1 MNSEYTRKGKL
12 MRLEDT
18 IVLILDDEPASL
30 EESRLAM
37 KEYVKEENIICCTS
51 AVETMRVIESR
62 PVNLAFLDVEMPGTN
77 GFTMSE
83 YIHTKQPAM
92 KYVFLT
98 GHTELG
104 AVSYDY
110 EPFDFLSKPIDIVR
124 LQKTIERYLASQNK
138 SEYKKDMVAV
148 DTSSRFVL
156 LSPEKICYISKENR
170 KTFIHCTDKVFQV
183 QYSLDELEAIFSD
196 YGVFRT
202 HQSFL
207 VALQHVASVGQA
219 DFGKTYSAILDDGTK
234 VPVSRNQYAKLREHL
249 LHSGIRFV

>member
-1 MNSEYTRKGKL
+1 

-18 IVLILDDEPASL
+18 VVLILDDEPDSL
-30 EESRLAM
+30 EASKTAIA
-37 KEYVKEENIICCTS
+37 EYVKEENIISCTS
-51 AVETMRVIESR
+51 VVETMRVIESR
-62 PVNLAFLDVEMPGTN
+62 PVDLAFLDVEMPGTN
-77 GFTMSE
+77 GFAMSE
-83 YIHTKQPAM
+83 YIHTKQPEM

-104 AVSYDY
+104 ALSYDY
-110 EPFDFLSKPIDIVR
+110 EPLDFLSKPIDMVR
-124 LQKTIERYLASQNK
+124 LQKTLERYLLTKNK
-138 SEYKKDMVAV
+138 AEYKKDMVAV
-148 DTSSRFVL
+148 DTSSGFVL

-207 VALQHVASVGQA
+207 VSLQHVASVGQA
-219 DFGKTYSAILDDGTK
+219 DFGKTYTALLDDGKK

-249 LHSGIRFV
+249 QHSGIRFM

>member
-124 LQKTIERYLASQNK
+124 LQKTKRIW
-138 SEYKKDMVAV
+138 
-148 DTSSRFVL
+148 
-156 LSPEKICYISKENR
+156 
-170 KTFIHCTDKVFQV
+170 
-183 QYSLDELEAIFSD
+183 
-196 YGVFRT
+196 
-202 HQSFL
+202 
-207 VALQHVASVGQA
+207 LQ
-219 DFGKTYSAILDDGTK
+219 
-234 VPVSRNQYAKLREHL
+234 
-249 LHSGIRFV
+249 